1 MRIPATAMM
10 LSMLTLLILCIQDIA
25 ALPAEASDNLWKHMT
40 VRRFRPDYKGQV
52 LTQFS
57 LDPSL

>member
-10 LSMLTLLILCIQDIA
+10 LSMLTLLIFCIHDAA

-40 VRRFRPDYKGQV
+40 VRRFCPNYKGQV
-52 LTQFS
+52 LTVL

>member
-10 LSMLTLLILCIQDIA
+10 LSMLMLLILCIQDIA
-25 ALPAEASDNLWKHMT
+25 ALPTEASENLWKHMT
-40 VRRFRPDYKGQV
+40 VRRFRPDCKGQV
-52 LTQFS
+52 LTDVP

>member
-1 MRIPATAMM
+1 MRIPAPAVT
-10 LSMLTLLILCIQDIA
+10 LSMLLLLILCIQDIA

-52 LTQFS
+52 LTEFS

>member
-10 LSMLTLLILCIQDIA
+10 LSILILLVLCIHDAA
-25 ALPAEASDNLWKHMT
+25 ALPTEASDNLWKHMT

-52 LTQFS
+52 LTDFS